1 VLAVTVPLV
10 LLSWIRSFKELF
22 FFTATGVIAL
32 VTAIL
37 IILADGM
44 KNTTE
49 EVVERTPLF
58 LSLNS
63 TLHFLGPATFCYTIH
78 YCVLAIGAECLVC
91 VKNEKISYSPV
102 YGGDGDTMADVRCSA
117 KNENE
122 NRIELVAYNKVESND
137 EDNSENG
144 NENGNRIEINGE
156 NDGKVQMNVIR
167 IEECCG
173 LPGDDVCDE
182 DGQVVTRNEA
192 IINTDNSSDK
202 NREINRLCSR
212 DISNEINK
220 EYIVEKNVIISRAA
234 SREKNNKDQNKDN
247 TKDKNINKDKHNDK
261 DEKNKY
267 KNSNKNESKIDS
279 IEVDEDSVQI
289 LFNIQYPEESI
300 QHTDTERSE
309 RREILSVISDISSPL
324 SVAYVLTSFLNIVL
338 GAAGYAFYRESKK
351 IM

>member
-58 LSLNS
+58 LSLSS

-78 YCVLAIGAECLVC
+78 YCVLAIGAEGLVC

-102 YGGDGDTMADVRCSA
+102 CGGDGDTMDDVRCTA

-137 EDNSENG
+137 EDDSENG
-144 NENGNRIEINGE
+144 NENGNIIEIDGE
-156 NDGKVQMNVIR
+156 NGRKVQMNVIR

-173 LPGDDVCDE
+173 LPGDDVCHE
-182 DGQVVTRNEA
+182 DIHAVTRNEV
-192 IINTDNSSDK
+192 IINTENNRDK

-212 DISNEINK
+212 DISNEIDK
-220 EYIVEKNVIISRAA
+220 EYIIEKNVIISRAA
-234 SREKNNKDQNKDN
+234 SREKNIKDQNKDN
-247 TKDKNINKDKHNDK
+247 TKDKNINKDKYNDK

-267 KNSNKNESKIDS
+267 KISNKNESKIDS
-279 IEVDEDSVQI
+279 IQVDEDSVQI
-289 LFNIQYPEESI
+289 LFNVQYPEESI
-300 QHTDTERSE
+300 QQTDSERSE